1 LKAIVPSPVLKDCLQ
16 DMSLD
21 KNESKN
27 PFADSD
33 DEKEPEKK
41 KEATPSDSY
50 AESLCFK
57 AGRNLASNLYYV
69 DHTKI
74 KAMDRDQREALISES
89 FATQAEETALKDTLK
104 QTLDRATQLFSE
116 PTNEE
121 VVTLLETEEKDV
133 TELEVNVEEAR
144 KLKVNEAHKQKTK
157 KRIQSMSA
165 HWRKRKRMCMEF
177 LIGLE
182 ENTDG
187 TVSAK
192 KCLAG
197 DGQIAL
203 DSDEIVA
210 SAALRFAK
218 DKRARNVGAGG
229 SQGRKSKG
237 MAAPKVKA
245 STKPASLADDNF
257 VGVLLDSQGT
267 VSRVYVDEE

>member
-1 LKAIVPSPVLKDCLQ
+1 MA
-16 DMSLD
+16 LD

-33 DEKEPEKK
+33 DEEEPEKT
-41 KEATPSDSY
+41 KEATPADTFAGSI
-50 AESLCFK
+50 CFK
-57 AGRNLASNLYYV
+57 AGRNAASNLYYV

-74 KAMDRDQREALISES
+74 KGMDRDQREALASES
-89 FATQAEETALKDTLK
+89 FATQAEEAALKDTLK
-104 QTLDRATQLFSE
+104 QTLDRATQLLLE

-121 VVTLLETEEKDV
+121 VVILLEAEEKYV

-144 KLKVNEAHKQKTK
+144 KLKVNEKHKQKTK

-165 HWRKRKRMCMEF
+165 HWRKRKRLCMEF

-187 TVSAK
+187 VVSAK

-203 DSDEIVA
+203 DSDEAVA

-229 SQGRKSKG
+229 LQGRKSKG
-237 MAAPKVKA
+237 MAAPKVKTP
-245 STKPASLADDNF
+245 SKPASLADEQF

-267 VSRVYVDEE
+267 VSRVYVEEE